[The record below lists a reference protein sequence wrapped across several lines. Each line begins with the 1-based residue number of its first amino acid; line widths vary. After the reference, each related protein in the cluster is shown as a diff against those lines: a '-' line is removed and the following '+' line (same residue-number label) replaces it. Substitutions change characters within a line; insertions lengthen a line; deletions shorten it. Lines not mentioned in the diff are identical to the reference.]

1 MPHCVIPCQQ
11 RHRGA
16 APDPG
21 GGNTSPPPAPP
32 CFSWQPRR
40 AAGFDG
46 RQGEPLRKGRKGGA
60 TLRPE
65 VSASS
70 FRTAIFVQA
79 CALRQ
84 PASVRPMF
92 PQGGNIDV
100 PERISRFLKKS
111 VAQLSGK
118 HLFFEGRPSRLSG
131 SASAA
136 TENRFSTL
144 DESSAATNI
153 LFSASPKTCLR
164 SQRSGNENEKTV
176 PAHMRGRNSLPAQKT
191 FRAPA
196 QSARHALHRKR
207 LRRSGMEIEN

>member
-21 GGNTSPPPAPP
+21 GENNFPPPVSP
-32 CFSWQPRR
+32 CNFAARR
-40 AAGFDG
+40 ALTAGRESIFEKAG
-46 RQGEPLRKGRKGGA
+46 KAERRKGRKSRQAPFGLQSLCRQA
-60 TLRPE
+60 PCARLRLSDRCSRKAE
-65 VSASS
+65 TS
-70 FRTAIFVQA
+70 T
-79 CALRQ
+79 CLKG
-84 PASVRPMF
+84 F
-92 PQGGNIDV
+92 PD
-100 PERISRFLKKS
+100 LKKS

-118 HLFFEGRPSRLSG
+118 RLFFEGRPSRLSG
-131 SASAA
+131 AASPA

-144 DESSAATNI
+144 DEPSAATNI
-153 LFSASPKTCLR
+153 LSAAPPKACLR
-164 SQRSGNENEKTV
+164 CQRSGNENEKTV
-176 PAHMRGRNSLPAQKT
+176 PARMRGRNSLPAQKT